1 MKRTLENLRT
11 LLGEMM
17 VIERKAE
24 DRYREQGNFDL
35 AEAHKR
41 IRWAYD
47 DVITLISEDAS
58 YFNILWKKLVEER
71 NEDETH

>member
-17 VIERKAE
+17 VIERKTE
-24 DRYREQGNFDL
+24 DQYREQGNFDL

-47 DVITLISEDAS
+47 DVITLISEDPH
-58 YFNILWKKLVEER
+58 YFNILWNKLVER
-71 NEDETH
+71 NEDESH